1 MLILGIESSCD
12 ETAAAVVEDGRIVRS
27 NIISSQI
34 PIHRR
39 FGGVVPEIASR
50 NHTMQINGVITE
62 ALESA
67 GVTMEDVDAVAV
79 TKGGGLIGALLVGVS
94 AAKALA
100 WCYAKPLLAV
110 NHTMGHIAANYLVHP
125 DLTPPYVCLVAS
137 GGHTV
142 IVRVD
147 DYTSHTVLAS
157 TVDDAVGEAFDKVAR
172 KLGLPYPGG
181 PQIDREAKLGT
192 PCITFT
198 KPHAG
203 AKNKFSYSG
212 LKTAVINYL
221 HSAEQAGRA
230 VSVPD
235 VCASFTKAAIDPLV
249 ESLVYAAKECGIARV
264 ALAGGVAANSYLR
277 ATTEAACQKEGL
289 RLYTPTPILCTDN
302 AAMIASLGYYN
313 YLAGKGLSDLTLNA
327 SSTGEGFF

>member
-12 ETAAAVVEDGRIVRS
+12 ETAAAVVENGRILHS

-39 FGGVVPEIASR
+39 YGGVVPEIASR
-50 NHTMQINGVITE
+50 NHTMAINGVITD
-62 ALESA
+62 ALDTA
-67 GVTMEDVDAVAV
+67 GVTMQDVDAIAV

-100 WCYAKPLLAV
+100 WSYGKPLLAV
-110 NHTMGHIAANYLVHP
+110 NHTMGHIAANYLAHP
-125 DLTPPYVCLVAS
+125 DLEPPYVCLVAS

-142 IVRVD
+142 VVRVD
-147 DYTSHTVLAS
+147 DYTKHTVLAS

-181 PQIDREAKLGT
+181 PQIDRLAREGEAN
-192 PCITFT
+192 ITFT
-198 KPHAG
+198 KPHAHDPS
-203 AKNKFSYSG
+203 KFSYSG

-221 HSAEQAGRA
+221 HTKAQSGEA
-230 VSVPD
+230 VNAAD

-249 ESLVYAAKECGIARV
+249 ESMVVSARQCGCKRV

-277 ATTEAACQKEGL
+277 ARAEQACVENGFT
-289 RLYTPTPILCTDN
+289 LYAPPPVLCTDN
-302 AAMIASLGYYN
+302 AAMIAALGYYN
-313 YLAGKGLSDLTLNA
+313 YLAGKGIADLALNA
-327 SSTGEGFF
+327 SGTGEGFF